1 MAGGLFSMAHPAI
14 TLSGIAGKQPLDRS
28 MTPGYGGDIQMLQF
42 VWPFPAAFY
51 FLFYGIL
58 TCITFLWF
66 SIHSGVVR
74 SARFCAP
81 VFRHDDCLRSP
92 SFSNP
97 SFSSFA
103 PLHCRAHTPFIV
115 PVVGMHAAHTGQ
127 PTVLSITDQIIL
139 GYM

>member
-28 MTPGYGGDIQMLQF
+28 MTPGYGGDIHMLQF

-81 VFRHDDCLRSP
+81 VFRHDDCLLLP
-92 SFSNP
+92 SQILPFRRLCHCTVEHTRL
-97 SFSSFA
+97 
-103 PLHCRAHTPFIV
+103 PLS
-115 PVVGMHAAHTGQ
+115 
-127 PTVLSITDQIIL
+127 LL
-139 GYM
+139 

>member
-1 MAGGLFSMAHPAI
+1 MAHPAI

-58 TCITFLWF
+58 TWDA
-66 SIHSGVVR
+66 SP
-74 SARFCAP
+74 FCGFQFILVSYVLLDFVHLYSDMTTAFDLHP
-81 VFRHDDCLRSP
+81 SQILPFRRLR
-92 SFSNP
+92 
-97 SFSSFA
+97 
-103 PLHCRAHTPFIV
+103 HCTVEHTRLSLIV